1 MRRAVVF
8 LLALG
13 AAVGLGLASACA
25 GGAAPA
31 GPAAAAT
38 APVSEVAPE
47 AAAPAARLPAGQ
59 DLYRPPASLVEAGPA
74 GSLIWYQGIVS
85 PVAGSRAWRVV
96 YRSRGL
102 EGEPVAVS
110 GLLIRPGG
118 PAPAGGFPVVSWA
131 IGTPGI
137 ADVCA
142 PSRYPPVVPR
152 LARLLRA
159 GFAVVA
165 TDGQGLGTRGPSHY
179 LIGESEAH
187 ALLDAARAAGGIP
200 GLPVARRVGLWGY
213 SSGGHG
219 VLAAAEAAAEYA
231 PELEI
236 LGTAA
241 VSPVVDVERFIAPVD
256 DHPGFTFIT
265 VGAWAKVHG
274 IDTRSIFTPRAQER
288 VPRLRTECALTLAF
302 DWPLWR
308 RVDLL
313 RHDLR
318 TTSPWRELMA
328 DERAGEDPVEGPLL
342 VIHGLHDSIV
352 VPGPSL
358 SLVRRQ
364 CRAGV
369 AVTWSPIAGEDH
381 FIADTTGA
389 QVVDWL
395 AARAAGVPASSTCA

>member
-1 MRRAVVF
+1 MF

-13 AAVGLGLASACA
+13 VVAGLGVSDVRAGTTHAADAAAGASQEVAEP
-25 GGAAPA
+25 APETV
-31 GPAAAAT
+31 AAAT
-38 APVSEVAPE
+38 P
-47 AAAPAARLPAGQ
+47 LPDGQ
-59 DLYRPPASLVEAGPA
+59 DLYRPPAALVDGPA
-74 GSLIWYQGIVS
+74 GSLVWYRGTFP
-85 PVAGSRAWRVV
+85 PVAGSRAWRIL
-96 YRSRGL
+96 YRSRGDG
-102 EGEPVAVS
+102 GEPIVVS
-110 GLLIRPGG
+110 GLLVVPSG
-118 PAPAGGFPVVSWA
+118 PAPTGGFPVVSWA

-152 LARLLRA
+152 LGRLLRA

-165 TDGQGLGTRGPSHY
+165 SDGEGLGTRGPAHY
-179 LIGESEAH
+179 LIGQSEAQT
-187 ALLDAARAAGGIP
+187 LLDAARAARGLP
-200 GLPVARRVGLWGY
+200 GLRVSRRVGLWGY

-219 VLAAAEAAAEYA
+219 VLFAAEAAAQYA

-274 IDTRSIFTPRAQER
+274 IDTRSIFTPRAQAR

-328 DERAGEDPVEGPLL
+328 DELAGEDPVEGPLL
-342 VIHGLHDSIV
+342 VIHGLRDSIV

-395 AARAAGVPASSTCA
+395 AARAAGVPATSTCA